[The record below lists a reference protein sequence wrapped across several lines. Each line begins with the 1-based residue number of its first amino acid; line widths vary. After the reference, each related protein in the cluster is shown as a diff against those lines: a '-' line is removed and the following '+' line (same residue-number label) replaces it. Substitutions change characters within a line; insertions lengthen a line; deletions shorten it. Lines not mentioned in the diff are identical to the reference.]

1 MPSGK
6 PFHIH
11 VSDRPIHLTH
21 PTHTYTPTLLP
32 YPTPPQVIPREFKRT
47 IGEFQP
53 QFAGYDQQDS
63 QEFMSFLLDGLHEDL
78 NRCKRKPFVAKI
90 ESKQRPDGLI
100 ASEAWRRYLLRNDS
114 EIVDRAFGLLR
125 SHVTCTNCGT
135 ESVTFDAF
143 SSLSLPIPVSTA
155 KPFQV
160 YVHLLPVSRES
171 ERERESE

>member
-1 MPSGK
+1 MSATL
-6 PFHIH
+6 IH
-11 VSDRPIHLTH
+11 PV
-21 PTHTYTPTLLP
+21 
-32 YPTPPQVIPREFKRT
+32 PTPCQVIPREFKRI
-47 IGEFQP
+47 IGDFQP

-90 ESKQRPDGLI
+90 ESKQRPDELI

-155 KPFQV
+155 KPLQL
-160 YVHLLPVSRES
+160 YVHLLPVR
-171 ERERESE
+171 RNRD